1 MAGRTSSPPIRVS
14 LTRASTQ
21 APLPA
26 RMTYLVT
33 GGCGFIGSHLAD
45 RLIALGHRIRVLDNL
60 STGRLENLP
69 DGTELVVGDVADEAT
84 VHGALRDIDGCFHLA
99 AAASVPRCNADP
111 ILTNRINLVGTLT
124 ILATAARRAIP
135 VVYASSAAVYGA
147 NPSTPLGETSET
159 RPLSV
164 YAADKLACEL
174 HAAVASHLHR
184 VPTVG
189 LRFFNVYGPRQD
201 PASPYSGVI
210 SIFAD
215 RLARGQE
222 LTVYG
227 DGAQVRD
234 FVFVGDVVEAIV
246 AAMAHQQSG
255 AFVCNVCTGEGT
267 TILALA
273 KLLADIAG
281 VRAEIRHAPARAGD
295 VRISIG
301 DPRRLAE
308 VYGRLPNTT
317 LREGLR
323 ELLGWSVA
331 ARRSTAPSGISIAAP
346 GVSRP

>member
-1 MAGRTSSPPIRVS
+1 MASRTTSPAIHVP
-14 LTRASTQ
+14 LARASTR
-21 APLPA
+21 ARMPA
-26 RMTYLVT
+26 RSTYLVT

-45 RLIALGHRIRVLDNL
+45 RLIALGHRVRVLDNL
-60 STGRLENLP
+60 STGRLANLS
-69 DGTELVVGDVADEAT
+69 DGAELVVGDVADEAT
-84 VHGALRDIDGCFHLA
+84 VHDALRDVDGCFHLA
-99 AAASVPRCNADP
+99 AAASVARCNADA

-124 ILATAARRAIP
+124 ILATAGRHAIP

-147 NPSTPLGETSET
+147 NPSTPLGERSET

-174 HAAVASHLHR
+174 HAAVASHLHC

-234 FVFVGDVVEAIV
+234 FVFVGDVVDVIV
-246 AAMAHQQSG
+246 AAMARQQPG

-273 KLLADIAG
+273 KLLADLAG
-281 VRAEIRHAPARAGD
+281 IRAEIRHAPARAGD

-308 VYGRLPNTT
+308 AYGRVPTTT
-317 LREGLR
+317 LRVGLR
-323 ELLGWSVA
+323 ELLGPGVA
-331 ARRSTAPSGISIAAP
+331 ARRSTAPSEIVIAAP
-346 GVSRP
+346 EASRP

>member
-1 MAGRTSSPPIRVS
+1 MAGGTSSPPIRVS
-14 LTRASTQ
+14 LARAPTRA
-21 APLPA
+21 PVPA
-26 RMTYLVT
+26 RPAYLVT

-69 DGTELVVGDVADEAT
+69 DGAELVVGDVADEAT
-84 VHGALRDIDGCFHLA
+84 VRSAMRDVDGCFHLA
-99 AAASVPRCNADP
+99 AAASVARCNADA

-124 ILATAARRAIP
+124 VLTTAARRAVP

-147 NPSTPLGETSET
+147 NPATPLGEMSET

-174 HAAVASHLHR
+174 HAAVASDLHR
-184 VPTVG
+184 IPTVG

-222 LTVYG
+222 LTVHG

-234 FVFVGDVVEAIV
+234 FVFVGDVVDVIV
-246 AAMAHQQSG
+246 AAMVREQPG
-255 AFVCNVCTGEGT
+255 AFICNVCTGEGT

-273 KLLADIAG
+273 KVLAEIAG
-281 VRAEIRHAPARAGD
+281 VRAEIRHAAARAGD

-308 VYGRLPNTT
+308 VYGRLPKTP

-323 ELLGWSVA
+323 ELLGRGVA
-331 ARRSTAPSGISIAAP
+331 ARRNAAPIGVSIAPP
-346 GVSRP
+346 GDSRP

>member
-1 MAGRTSSPPIRVS
+1 MAGRTTSPAIHVP
-14 LTRASTQ
+14 LARASTR
-21 APLPA
+21 ARMPA
-26 RMTYLVT
+26 RSTYLVT

-45 RLIALGHRIRVLDNL
+45 RLIALGHRVRVLDNL
-60 STGRLENLP
+60 STGRLANLC
-69 DGTELVVGDVADEAT
+69 DV
-84 VHGALRDIDGCFHLA
+84 DGCFHLA
-99 AAASVPRCNADP
+99 AAASVARCNADA

-147 NPSTPLGETSET
+147 NPSTPLGEMSET

-234 FVFVGDVVEAIV
+234 FVFVGDVVDVIV
-246 AAMAHQQSG
+246 AAMARQQPG

-267 TILALA
+267 TILALT
-273 KLLADIAG
+273 KVLADLTG

-301 DPRRLAE
+301 DPRRLADA
-308 VYGRLPNTT
+308 YGRVPTTT

-323 ELLGWSVA
+323 ELLGPRVA
-331 ARRSTAPSGISIAAP
+331 ARRSTAPNEIFIAAP
-346 GVSRP
+346 EASRP

>member
-1 MAGRTSSPPIRVS
+1 MAGRTTSPPILS
-14 LTRASTQ
+14 LPKTSTRTRM
-21 APLPA
+21 PA
-26 RMTYLVT
+26 RTHYLVT

-69 DGTELVVGDVADEAT
+69 DGAELVVGDVADEAT
-84 VHGALRDIDGCFHLA
+84 VRDAMRDVDGCFHLA
-99 AAASVPRCNADP
+99 AAASVARCNADA
-111 ILTNRINLVGTLT
+111 ILTNRINLVGTLAV
-124 ILATAARRAIP
+124 LATAARRAIP

-147 NPSTPLGETSET
+147 NSATPLTESSEM

-174 HAAVASHLHR
+174 HAAVSSHLHR

-201 PASPYSGVI
+201 PTSPYSGVI

-234 FVFVGDVVEAIV
+234 FVYVGDVVEVVV
-246 AAMAHQQSG
+246 AAMAHQASG

-281 VRAEIRHAPARAGD
+281 VRAEIRYAPARAGD

-308 VYGRLPNTT
+308 VYGRVPETP
-317 LREGLR
+317 LREGLH
-323 ELLGWSVA
+323 ELLGRGVA
-331 ARRSTAPSGISIAAP
+331 AHRSAGSIGISIAPP
-346 GVSRP
+346 GAGRP

>member
-1 MAGRTSSPPIRVS
+1 MAGRTSPTPMSRS
-14 LTRASTQ
+14 LAESSTRAG
-21 APLPA
+21 LPA
-26 RMTYLVT
+26 RLHYLVT

-45 RLIALGHRIRVLDNL
+45 HLSALGHRVRVLDDL
-60 STGRLENLP
+60 STGHLENLP
-69 DGTELVVGDVADEAT
+69 DRAELVVGDVADEAT
-84 VHGALRDIDGCFHLA
+84 VRDAMRDIDGCFHLA
-99 AAASVPRCNADP
+99 AAASVARCNAEA
-111 ILTNRINLVGTLT
+111 ILTNRINLAGTLT
-124 ILATAARRAIP
+124 ILATAARHAIP

-147 NPSTPLGETSET
+147 NPATPLAESSET

-174 HAAVASHLHR
+174 HAAVASHLHH

-215 RLARGQE
+215 RLASGQS
-222 LTVYG
+222 LVVYG

-234 FVFVGDVVEAIV
+234 FVFVGDVVDVIV
-246 AAMAHQQSG
+246 AAMAHRPSG

-273 KLLADIAG
+273 KLLAEITG
-281 VRAEIRHAPARAGD
+281 VRAEIRHGAARAGD

-301 DPRRLAE
+301 DPRRLAQ
-308 VYGRLPNTT
+308 VYGRVPKTT

-323 ELLGWSVA
+323 ELLGRSVA
-331 ARRSTAPSGISIAAP
+331 VRRSAASADMSLAPPEA
-346 GVSRP
+346 SRP

>member
-1 MAGRTSSPPIRVS
+1 
-14 LTRASTQ
+14 
-21 APLPA
+21 
-26 RMTYLVT
+26 MTYLVT

-45 RLIALGHRIRVLDNL
+45 RLIALGHRIRILDNL

-69 DGTELVVGDVADEAT
+69 EGAELVVGDVADEAT
-84 VHGALRDIDGCFHLA
+84 VHGALHDVDGCFHLA
-99 AAASVPRCNADP
+99 AAASVARCNADA

-124 ILATAARRAIP
+124 ILMTAARRAIP

-215 RLARGQE
+215 RLARGQQ

-246 AAMAHQQSG
+246 AAMAHQRPV

-267 TILALA
+267 TILSLA
-273 KLLADIAG
+273 KLLAEIAG
-281 VRAEIRHAPARAGD
+281 VQAEIRHAPPRAGD

-308 VYGRLPNTT
+308 VYGRVPNTT

-323 ELLGWSVA
+323 ELLRWDVA
-331 ARRSTAPSGISIAAP
+331 ARRSTAPSGISAVVRGANHP
-346 GVSRP
+346 